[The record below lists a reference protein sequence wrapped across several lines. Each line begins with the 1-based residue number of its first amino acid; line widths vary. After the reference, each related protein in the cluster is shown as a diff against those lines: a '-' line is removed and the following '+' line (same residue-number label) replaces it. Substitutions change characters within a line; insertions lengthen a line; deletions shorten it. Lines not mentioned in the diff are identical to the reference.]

1 MHLKLVFISFKCKNI
16 IFPSP
21 KLIQLHCR
29 YCPGSFGLGHI
40 YLYHTI
46 VVVPVQ
52 SCLGQLGMCVSL
64 PGPPVGGP
72 FQLVLPLTHESPPA
86 LHHHPPPAEL
96 PQLLVAAAPVRTAE
110 PAPAPSVPPPPR
122 YPRPREASSAVH
134 PRVRDPRGARHSA
147 RPFSTVQAASP
158 TPAGLRPAPC
168 RFPRGTRGAGT
179 PRRWTATGHSGI
191 GAIPIPS
198 ANPLAAT
205 GAYSLLNLRHASAHR
220 RDA

>member
-1 MHLKLVFISFKCKNI
+1 MHLKLVFISFKCKKI

-122 YPRPREASSAVH
+122 LPAAARAVERRSSAP
-134 PRVRDPRGARHSA
+134 PRSARRPPLRPPVLHCPGRVSDPGRPTPGALSFPAWDARRWHSA
-147 RPFSTVQAASP
+147 TVDGHGPQRHRSHPHSVGSDWCVLSTQSPSRFS
-158 TPAGLRPAPC
+158 
-168 RFPRGTRGAGT
+168 
-179 PRRWTATGHSGI
+179 
-191 GAIPIPS
+191 PS
-198 ANPLAAT
+198 
-205 GAYSLLNLRHASAHR
+205 S
-220 RDA
+220 

>member
-1 MHLKLVFISFKCKNI
+1 M
-16 IFPSP
+16 
-21 KLIQLHCR
+21 IQLHCR

-110 PAPAPSVPPPPR
+110 PAPAPSVPPTPATRGRASRRAPFIRASAIREAPATPPAR
-122 YPRPREASSAVH
+122 SPLSRPRLR
-134 PRVRDPRGARHSA
+134 PRRRPGRPTPGALSFPAWDARRRHSA
-147 RPFSTVQAASP
+147 TVDGHGPQRHRSHP
-158 TPAGLRPAPC
+158 HSVGKS
-168 RFPRGTRGAGT
+168 PRGDWCVLSTQ
-179 PRRWTATGHSGI
+179 S
-191 GAIPIPS
+191 PS
-198 ANPLAAT
+198 RFSP
-205 GAYSLLNLRHASAHR
+205 SS
-220 RDA
+220 